1 MIKIYLLR
9 GKESIGGLMK
19 CEFYTLLM
27 IGAAITKVK
36 TSATTPFKKILAQFD
51 TYFEREVYH
60 GSLLVLYILNA
71 ARQVS
76 YTFSSTRS
84 DILF

>member
-36 TSATTPFKKILAQFD
+36 TSATTPFKKKILAQFD

-76 YTFSSTRS
+76 YTFSST
-84 DILF
+84 